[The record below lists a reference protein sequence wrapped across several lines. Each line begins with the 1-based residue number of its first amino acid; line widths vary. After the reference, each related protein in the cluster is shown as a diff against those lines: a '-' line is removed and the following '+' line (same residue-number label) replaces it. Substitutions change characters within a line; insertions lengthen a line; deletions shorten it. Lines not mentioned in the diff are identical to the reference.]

1 MKEVEIKSEVT
12 GTVWSIPVEIGQ
24 RLEEDDPI
32 IIMEAMKMEIPI
44 SAPSEGT
51 VKEIKVTNGDTVSTG
66 QVVAIF
72 TS

>member
-32 IIMEAMKMEIPI
+32 IIMETMKMEIPI